1 MDTRQWVLY
10 IVRPKL
16 QAKKKEKEN
25 NSRQKEEKITHIHVH
40 RTHQKG
46 LHAYH
51 NKNST
56 KCSQLQLI
64 TIFFLYSCGIPSKT
78 KVTCKMKEANITV
91 QDKWGAWLVNPII
104 RNSSNSSSKNPP
116 RFANPID
123 DICSETLLFF
133 LCSQAVS
140 HHLLPF
146 HQYNQLIFKF
156 RIPHFFLPH
165 LPTKPSIA
173 SYCILFP
180 LSLTFLLQYFILTKS
195 PSLGN
200 LQSHWWMAIMPTNK
214 ITKAHKLSYK
224 IV

>member
-1 MDTRQWVLY
+1 M
-10 IVRPKL
+10 
-16 QAKKKEKEN
+16 
-25 NSRQKEEKITHIHVH
+25 H